1 MNGSWTN
8 CKIPPSP
15 SEKNLPLNK
24 EEKEQNWEKNITNIG
39 ERIKSKMAET
49 FKNEKKIEGNF
60 SDKEYIICKY
70 DRKHS
75 KQALALY

>member
-1 MNGSWTN
+1 
-8 CKIPPSP
+8 
-15 SEKNLPLNK
+15 
-24 EEKEQNWEKNITNIG
+24 
-39 ERIKSKMAET
+39 MAET